1 MDKEDK
7 KINEDSKNL
16 VELLLP
22 RLQLAHQTVDELVKV
37 YKEYGKDFNMEKAY
51 DQEIDELMKESDTR
65 KQPNHP
71 AGSRSNLPGQSTYGP
86 ESTGMK
92 TAKLNTGMVTEKSV
106 NIRR

>member
-37 YKEYGKDFNMEKAY
+37 YKEYGKDFDMEKAY
-51 DQEIDELMKESDTR
+51 DQEIDEQMKESDTR
-65 KQPNHP
+65 KQSNHP
-71 AGSRSNLPGQSTYGP
+71 AGSRSNLPGQSIKGGP
-86 ESTGMK
+86 ESTGMR
-92 TAKLNTGMVTEKSV
+92 TGKLNTGLVADYSKNM
-106 NIRR
+106 R